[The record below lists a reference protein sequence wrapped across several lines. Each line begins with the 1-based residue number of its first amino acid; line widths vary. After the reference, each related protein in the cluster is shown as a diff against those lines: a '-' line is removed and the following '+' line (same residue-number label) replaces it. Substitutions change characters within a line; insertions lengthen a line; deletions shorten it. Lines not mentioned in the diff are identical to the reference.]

1 MCVLVLYVYTL
12 VINSEMSV
20 KVSAFVGKLI
30 IAHIKKHFHF
40 RKHCP
45 QRQKSHHLYWNP
57 DYESTHVCI
66 YRRRN
71 FKKKKIKYV
80 YQYETFFLSR
90 NYFTDLQMK

>member
-1 MCVLVLYVYTL
+1 
-12 VINSEMSV
+12 MSV
-20 KVSAFVGKLI
+20 NVSAFVGKLNI
-30 IAHIKKHFHF
+30 EHFKKRFYF
-40 RKHCP
+40 RKNDP

-66 YRRRN
+66 EDEI
-71 FKKKKIKYV
+71 KKKKIKYV